1 MVNTDFLA
9 KLERRLR
16 AGAEVTIAHGYGDD
30 DRGSDEQALKRLG
43 NLASRFPRFSFVRV
57 KNTHAK
63 ILIYDETWIS
73 TSFNWLSFRGDS
85 DRTYRME
92 EGTLVNI
99 PARVDK
105 EYERYRTLIEEQRLS

>member
-1 MVNTDFLA
+1 MGVLHNPQ
-9 KLERRLR
+9 RLR
-16 AGAEVTIAHGYGDD
+16 TGVEVTIAHGYGPTDN
-30 DRGSDEQALKRLG
+30 GSDESALNRLS
-43 NLASRFPRFSFVRV
+43 NLAARYDKFTCARV

-92 EGTLVNI
+92 EGTLVSI

-105 EYERYRTLIEEQRLS
+105 EFG

>member
-1 MVNTDFLA
+1 LA
-9 KLERRLR
+9 RKRDRYLVSLGEFPALNRLN
-16 AGAEVTIAHGYGDD
+16 
-30 DRGSDEQALKRLG
+30 
-43 NLASRFPRFSFVRV
+43 NLATRYGRFTFARV

-63 ILIYDETWIS
+63 ILIFDEIWVS

-92 EGTLVNI
+92 EGTLVSI

-105 EYERYRTLIEEQRLS
+105 EYARYRALIDEQRIT